1 VSVRADRTASSAV
14 VSGGV
19 KLPAMSL
26 EAMER
31 ALIQQVLEDTNFDR
45 DRAASILGV
54 TQRALSAKLAR
65 LGIRS

>member
-1 VSVRADRTASSAV
+1 M
-14 VSGGV
+14 
-19 KLPAMSL
+19 PAMSL

-31 ALIQQVLEDTNFDR
+31 ALIQQALEDTNFDR